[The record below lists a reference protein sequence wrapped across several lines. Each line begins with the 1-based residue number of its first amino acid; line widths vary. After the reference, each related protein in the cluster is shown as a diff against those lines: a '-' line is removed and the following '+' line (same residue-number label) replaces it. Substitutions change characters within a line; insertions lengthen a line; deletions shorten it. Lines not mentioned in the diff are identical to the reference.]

1 MDIGTKIKELRTAKC
16 MTQSQLAGDYMTR
29 NMLSRIENGA
39 VKPSLSTTVYIS
51 ERLKVPVGYLLT
63 EGDDE
68 LIYKKIY
75 YMDNIKRAFKDE
87 NYKICRDLCLA
98 TKCNDDEICFILSRC
113 NAGIAK
119 EEFFFGRLRSAVRFF
134 EEAIEYDAKTFYSD
148 GFIKSEAA
156 VYMKFLHRISP
167 MLLIDA
173 TDIDEYDIMVPND
186 YMCRYMMA
194 LEKLDSEND
203 SIIKHMLESYCS
215 SQETPL
221 SVHIQAR
228 YAMKHSD
235 YQAAQTLLKRILN
248 MQERI
253 ADPILYSVFWDLE
266 VCSREMGDFK
276 GAYEYSADKVNLL
289 ERMLAE
295 VEDI

>member
-16 MTQSQLAGDYMTR
+16 MTQSQLAGNYMTR

-75 YMDNIKRAFKDE
+75 YMDNIKRAFKDR
-87 NYKICRDLCLA
+87 NYKICRDLCLS
-98 TKCNDDEICFILSRC
+98 TKCNDDEICFILSC
-113 NAGIAK
+113 CDAGIAK
-119 EEFFFGRLRSAVRFF
+119 EEFFFGRLRSAVKFF
-134 EEAIEYDAKTFYSD
+134 EEAIEYDSKTFYSN

-173 TDIDEYDIMVPND
+173 TDIDEYDIIFPND

-203 SIIKHMLESYCS
+203 SIIKHMLENYFY

-221 SVHIQAR
+221 AVHIQAR
-228 YAMKHSD
+228 YAMKNSD
-235 YQAAQTLLKRILN
+235 YQSAQTLLIRILN

-253 ADPILYSVFWDLE
+253 ADPILYSVFLDLE
-266 VCSREMGDFK
+266 ICSREMGDFK